1 MSRLSRQASGGI
13 AALLAALGEFINMP
27 VFKQSIKYKCSER
40 GHVSTIKTG
49 KCMNCG
55 AWGTLEPEAAEPVL
69 NLNNLK
75 LNANA
80 KAKSNLNLNF
90 AAAPA
95 KVISAVNVEPPE
107 RIATGINELDRVL
120 GGGLIPGG
128 VVLIGGQPGI
138 GKSTLLLQAAGSV
151 AKTGRKVLYIS
162 GEESEAQVAL
172 RAARINAASQNL
184 LLSCGANLDA
194 AITSL
199 NNLDD
204 IAFFVLDSV
213 QALRISAESD
223 AWAGTPTQVRAVA
236 QAVIDIARLKN
247 IPAVMI
253 GHITKDG
260 KIAGPMLLEHMVD
273 TVLNFSGEGYSSY
286 RILRALKNRYGS
298 TDELGV
304 FEMDEAGL
312 TQVEDKSN
320 LYWNKEN
327 ASVPGVAMTIALE
340 GNTPLAAEIQIL
352 AARTVFPYP
361 RRTSRGVDLN
371 KFQLLTAVI
380 ERRCGI
386 ATNNHD
392 LYLNI
397 AGGLYIQDPSADLAA
412 CAAIASALKNTAL
425 DAQTC
430 WLGETGLAGEIR
442 PVTRLNIRLKEAERL
457 GFKNAVISSRERVK
471 LNEFKDL
478 SIIKASHLAE
488 ALASLI
494 VASRR

>member
-1 MSRLSRQASGGI
+1 
-13 AALLAALGEFINMP
+13 MP
-27 VFKQSIKYKCSER
+27 VFKQSIKYKCSEC

-120 GGGLIPGG
+120 GGGLVPGG

-172 RAARINAASQNL
+172 RAARINASSQNL
-184 LLSCGANLDA
+184 LLSCGANLDS
-194 AITSL
+194 AIASL
-199 NNLDD
+199 NNVDD

-286 RILRALKNRYGS
+286 RMLRALKNRYGS

-397 AGGLYIQDPSADLAA
+397 AGGLYVQDPSADLAA

-471 LNEFKDL
+471 PKDFKDL
-478 SIIKASHLAE
+478 NIIKASHLAE